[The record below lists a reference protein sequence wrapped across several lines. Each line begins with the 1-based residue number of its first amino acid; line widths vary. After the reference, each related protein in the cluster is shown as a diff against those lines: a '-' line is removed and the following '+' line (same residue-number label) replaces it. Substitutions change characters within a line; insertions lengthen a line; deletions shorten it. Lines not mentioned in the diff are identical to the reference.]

1 MKAERIPI
9 IILNWNGLS
18 DTIECL
24 TSVLLIKNMPI
35 EIILVDNGSTKAEQE
50 KLQYLYGDHNDIT
63 LILNKENR
71 GFARGTDDIVKEIM
85 QRDEVPEFIA
95 LLNNDTVVVDS
106 WIKSLVDTAKEH
118 KADIISSKMV
128 NYYDRR
134 LIDNLGH
141 FMLNTGEILPYGHR
155 QEKEKF
161 KEVIE
166 NVGACGGAVLY
177 RTSMLEDIGFFDL
190 YFITGYEDAELGL
203 RARLL
208 GYKCILDP
216 NAIVYHKVSRSINK
230 IKNDAYMQHIQTNIF
245 YTYIKLMPK
254 GFLIRNAPFVLAKYM
269 IWFLFGLV
277 TLQLKLIRLH
287 AKTLQLFVLKDLR
300 IAKENRRKFY
310 SKFEERLKQ
319 FPNNELNVKFFFW
332 TDIRRLMF
340 HIIPR

>member
-1 MKAERIPI
+1 MKATRTPI

-18 DTIECL
+18 DTIECID
-24 TSVLLIKNMPI
+24 SVLCIQNIPI
-35 EIILVDNGSTKAEQE
+35 EIILVDNGSAQEEQE
-50 KLQYLYGDHNDIT
+50 KLQELYGEHEDIT
-63 LILNKENR
+63 LILNNENR
-71 GFARGTDDIVKEIM
+71 GFARGNDDIVKEIM
-85 QRDEVPEFIA
+85 QREYVPEFIA
-95 LLNNDTVVVDS
+95 LLNNDTVVVDN
-106 WIKSLVDTAKEH
+106 WIKSLVDTANKYG
-118 KADIISSKMV
+118 ADIISSKMV

-161 KEVIE
+161 TEVIE

-177 RTSMLEDIGFFDL
+177 RTCMLKEIGFFDL

-216 NAIVYHKVSRSINK
+216 SAIVYHKVSRSINK

-245 YTYIKLMPK
+245 YTYIKLMPRW
-254 GFLIRNAPFVLAKYM
+254 FLLRNAPFVLAKYM
-269 IWFLFGLV
+269 IWFFFGLF
-277 TLQLKLIRLH
+277 TLQLRLIRLH
-287 AKTLQLFVLKDLR
+287 AKTLQLFISKDLK
-300 IAKENRRKFY
+300 IARENRKKFY
-310 SKFEERLKQ
+310 SEFEERLAL
-319 FPNNELNVKFFFW
+319 FSSRELKVKFFFW